1 MYMPLS
7 EYHVSLHGQEFN
19 DDSYGSKEAAVNVTS
34 DLLRDGRSWAFDD
47 YLKHEDLEPKSIKEF
62 YVAQSHEFVPD
73 VNVYQIIDEAKE
85 QAWSLFNYYAE
96 HYLEDVTDEA
106 ITELKDAMNKTFWA
120 WARKHNK
127 RFPIRSLLNAE
138 KVEVK
143 Q

>member
-1 MYMPLS
+1 MYMQLS

-47 YLKHEDLEPKSIKEF
+47 YLKDEDLEPKSIKEF